1 MKYEFIEKDVDT
13 TILKYQEKEFEI
25 KRDVELVSKLQD
37 VNNKARTKMYVEL
50 TKQGIKKDDLVITTK
65 KDGKTYVDNSNLTA
79 LEQDYVQTETYNL
92 MNDISKKYF
101 NMTLE
106 ELILDIGL
114 DPSESKE
121 FGIKLGESISGKRTP
136 SKK

>member
-1 MKYEFIEKDVDT
+1 MT
-13 TILKYQEKEFEI
+13 
-25 KRDVELVSKLQD
+25 
-37 VNNKARTKMYVEL
+37 
-50 TKQGIKKDDLVITTK
+50 
-65 KDGKTYVDNSNLTA
+65 
-79 LEQDYVQTETYNL
+79 
-92 MNDISKKYF
+92 DIPKKYF